1 MEQAKPMV
9 RLNYPKVETDLT
21 SKQFRELVAFVDT
34 MPRPIVLLPADASQR
49 SQAEHGKVLFREV
62 GCASCHTPDIGGVEG
77 VYSDFLLHRLD
88 DPSKGGYR
96 ETPPVPLPE
105 AYPLPEE
112 WKTPALWGVADSSP
126 YFHDGNAATLEAAV
140 NRHHGDAENVYNA
153 YRKLSSKDQGA
164 IIAFLKTLKAPSDAV
179 PYAPPAPAPAPA
191 KGRLAMAR

>member
-1 MEQAKPMV
+1 M
-9 RLNYPKVETDLT
+9 
-21 SKQFRELVAFVDT
+21 
-34 MPRPIVLLPADASQR
+34 
-49 SQAEHGKVLFREV
+49 
-62 GCASCHTPDIGGVEG
+62 GGVQG

-88 DPSKGGYR
+88 DPSKGGYH

-126 YFHDGNAATLEAAV
+126 YFHDGNAGTLEAAV

-153 YRKLSSKDQGA
+153 YRKLSSREQAA
-164 IIAFLKTLKAPSDAV
+164 IITFLKTLTAPSDAV
-179 PYAPPAPAPAPA
+179 PYVAPAPAPAPA